1 MVITAVGSL
10 VWNWALARIA
20 APRAAIFLTLQPIC
34 GALLGIALL
43 GEAFTVFTAAGGA
56 LIVSGLVVTVSR
68 ARA

>member
-1 MVITAVGSL
+1 MELGAG
-10 VWNWALARIA
+10 RIA
-20 APRAAIFLTLQPIC
+20 APRAAIFLNLQPIF

-56 LIVSGLVVTVSR
+56 LIVCGLVVTVSR